1 MYTSFVKVTAR
12 ELRTRAAEILKAVDD
27 GERVTITYRG
37 HPVAEIRP
45 LDRED
50 AERSAEDAFGMW
62 ADHDDLKDPTAW
74 VRRSRGHRLDRS
86 S

>member
-1 MYTSFVKVTAR
+1 MKVTAR

-37 HPVAEIRP
+37 RPVAEIRP
-45 LDRED
+45 LDRDDADRASED
-50 AERSAEDAFGMW
+50 VFGMW
-62 ADHDDLKDPTAW
+62 AERDDMGDPTAW
-74 VRRSRGHRLDRS
+74 VRASRTRRLGRS